1 MKSLS
6 RKRKRIHLEC
16 FSAWSR
22 ETERVVIR
30 MEQGREEEEEE
41 EKRIWTSP
49 TCGSLFQVSS
59 KSKQGRC

>member
-1 MKSLS
+1 MKS
-6 RKRKRIHLEC
+6 RKRIHLEC

-30 MEQGREEEEEE
+30 MEQGGGEEEEEE

-49 TCGSLFQVSS
+49 TCRSLFQVSS